1 MNDYLSEVFG
11 DGGLFASRF
20 PGYEMREGQV
30 ALARMVDEAM
40 SGGRHAL
47 GEGPCGTGKSVA
59 YAVPA
64 VYRAH
69 HDKKRVVIATANIAL
84 QEQLVRKDLPML
96 ASVLPWS
103 FTFALLKGRNNY
115 VCLDRRAES
124 EARGELRGL
133 YYDDQQRQVD
143 DMLAWADATK
153 TGDVSELPFIPHA
166 QVWSK
171 FSVGSD
177 ECKGEG
183 CPFRDDCFAERAKG
197 LAQGADLVVTN
208 YHMLFAHL
216 ALRAETGQDL
226 VLPAFDLLILDEA
239 HEAAEIARE
248 FFGFTV
254 SEQTFARLATVAADL
269 GNKQLAGELRQ
280 EAQRLF
286 TTLGS
291 YARSPRYKRRL
302 KEPGFASDAGLQRAL
317 GRLVTLATAK
327 AADELADKKERAT
340 ARNTAKNAA
349 LAGARV
355 AEGLAHS
362 DASKVYWL
370 DVDPKGRTKLRGK
383 PIDVSAL
390 LREELFARCPSVSLV
405 SATLTTQGTFD
416 FVRREVGV
424 PEGALEVI
432 AETPFDFESQALLVV
447 PERLPDPR
455 DADFI
460 DAAASVFQHVVDA
473 CDGRTLGLF
482 TSYRNLNAVYER
494 LDGRDH
500 RVLRQGDLPRAELTR
515 IFKEDT
521 GSILLGTESFW
532 TGIDVAG
539 EALTGLVIDKLPFP
553 PPDDPVIDA
562 ICERDPRAFDNYLVP
577 LAIIALRQGVGR
589 LIRCKTDVGVAVILD
604 KRIAEKGYGKKFLKS
619 LPPMLTTRRV
629 ENISRFLAEA
639 AYARA
644 S

>member
-1 MNDYLSEVFG
+1 MQRCVPGQS
-11 DGGLFASRF
+11 ASTA
-20 PGYEMREGQV
+20 Q
-30 ALARMVDEAM
+30 
-40 SGGRHAL
+40 
-47 GEGPCGTGKSVA
+47 VA

-96 ASVLPWS
+96 ASVLPWP

-115 VCLDRRAES
+115 VCLDRRIES

-143 DMLAWADATK
+143 EVLAWAEATK
-153 TGDVSELPFIPHA
+153 TGDVSELPFIPSA

-254 SEQTFARLATVAADL
+254 SEQTFARLATVAADM
-269 GNKQLAGELRQ
+269 GNKALAGELRQ
-280 EAQRLF
+280 EAQSLF

-291 YARSPRYKRRL
+291 FARSPRYKRRL
-302 KEPGFASDAGLQRAL
+302 KEPGFASAAALQRAVSK
-317 GRLVTLATAK
+317 LVALATTK

-340 ARNTAKNAA
+340 ARNAAKNATV
-349 LAGARV
+349 AGARV
-355 AEGLAHS
+355 AEGLELS
-362 DASKVYWL
+362 DAGKVYWL

-383 PIDVSAL
+383 PIDVSTL
-390 LREELFARCPSVSLV
+390 LRDELFARCPSVSLV

-416 FVRREVGV
+416 FVRRELGV
-424 PEGALEVI
+424 PEGALEVV
-432 AETPFDFESQALLVV
+432 AETPFDFASQALLVV

-460 DAAASVFQHVVDA
+460 DEASRIFQHVVDA

-494 LDGRDH
+494 LDGREH
-500 RVLRQGDLPRAELTR
+500 RVLRQGELPRAELTR
-515 IFKEDT
+515 LFKEDV

-629 ENISRFLAEA
+629 ENIGRFLEEA

>member
-1 MNDYLSEVFG
+1 MSDYISEVFG

-69 HDKKRVVIATANIAL
+69 HEKKRVVIATANIAL

-96 ASVLPWS
+96 ASVLPWP

-143 DMLAWADATK
+143 DVLAWAEATK

-183 CPFRDDCFAERAKG
+183 CPFRDGCFAERAKG
-197 LAQGADLVVTN
+197 LAQDADLVVTN
-208 YHMLFAHL
+208 YHLLFAHL

-327 AADELADKKERAT
+327 ATDELADKKERAT
-340 ARNTAKNAA
+340 ARNAAKNAA
-349 LAGARV
+349 IAGARV
-355 AEGLAHS
+355 AEGLALS
-362 DASKVYWL
+362 DAGKVYWL
-370 DVDPKGRTKLRGK
+370 DVDTKGRTKLRGK
-383 PIDVSAL
+383 PIDVSEL
-390 LREELFARCPSVSLV
+390 LRAELFARCPSVSLV
-405 SATLTTQGTFD
+405 SATLTTSGTFD

-424 PEGALEVI
+424 PEDALEVI
-432 AETPFDFESQALLVV
+432 AETPFDFEALALLVV

-460 DAAASVFQHVVDA
+460 AEAARIFQHVVDA

-482 TSYRNLNAVYER
+482 TSYRNLNAVYDR

-629 ENISRFLAEA
+629 ENIGRFLEEA